1 MHHKSQTEQHSL
13 VILLDFWATVISNGP
28 PYAMEP
34 LACLSV
40 TLVYCGQTVGW
51 IKTPLGTEVGL
62 SQGDIMLDGDQTPP
76 PTERST
82 AATTLPLTSIVAK
95 RSPISASAELLL
107 QSPWGSRNTSSHPL
121 DPYKITIHLRSFR
134 GAPIIRIPTHDSIS
148 Q

>member
-62 SQGDIMLDGDQTPP
+62 GPRHIALDGGPTPS
-76 PTERST
+76 TERGT
-82 AATTLPLTSIVAK
+82 AAP
-95 RSPISASAELLL
+95 
-107 QSPWGSRNTSSHPL
+107 N
-121 DPYKITIHLRSFR
+121 FR
-134 GAPIIRIPTHDSIS
+134 GVHTQAYLPP
-148 Q
+148 